1 MKTKKE
7 IKKKFELEKFEVA
20 KLTKSRKIVGGGDIV
35 NGTGGDL
42 TTTGNHGKVSTYICT
57 E

>member
-1 MKTKKE
+1 MKAKKE

-20 KLTKSRKIVGGGDIV
+20 KLTNSRKIVGG
-35 NGTGGDL
+35 N
-42 TTTGNHGKVSTYICT
+42 CAT